1 MIHHPGPGRGGE
13 RGAALV
19 VTLIFTAAMAA
30 AAVAFLAGR
39 RTDALTMRAQVQ
51 AVEAQ
56 AMLEAALQ
64 QTVALLVNRSG
75 RRPIPDELSWSFGGA
90 AVRVRLESEA
100 GKVDLNAAEEP
111 MLRGLPLALGIDED
125 GAAALAAAIL
135 DWRDD
140 NQLRRDGGAEDREYG
155 GADRGTSGA
164 ADRPFANP
172 AELRYLLPV
181 DRAAWELMAPF
192 LTVYSGAAEPEPR
205 RARTEVRQ
213 AMAIARDLAPAS
225 ADEPEPGASS
235 AEAETEPETGAAR
248 GERATGDARAGG
260 SSLRAGEL
268 PAGTGPRSSL
278 SPRESPAERRG
289 GGALGEGDAGQAPGE
304 NPDGAEGAIGVQT
317 LLLDV
322 KFPNGYEAAAKAVV
336 GLDGGANSTSS
347 TNGADQPPFVVLDW
361 TPVVRPRRE

>member
-1 MIHHPGPGRGGE
+1 MSGRPKPGREGE

-19 VTLIFTAAMAA
+19 VTLIFTTAMAA

-75 RRPIPDELSWSFGGA
+75 RQPIPDELSWSFGGT
-90 AVRVRLESEA
+90 AVRVRVESEA

-111 MLRGLPLALGIDED
+111 MLRGLPTALGIDED
-125 GAAALAAAIL
+125 AAAALADTIL

-192 LTVYSGAAEPEPR
+192 LTVYSGAAEPELR
-205 RARTEVRQ
+205 KARTEVRQ
-213 AMAIARDLAPAS
+213 AMAIARDLAPTS
-225 ADEPEPGASS
+225 ADEPEPSQSS
-235 AEAETEPETGAAR
+235 EEAGSPR
-248 GERATGDARAGG
+248 GEEAAGEDRAAG
-260 SSLRAGEL
+260 SALRAGEL
-268 PAGTGPRSSL
+268 SAGTGPRSSL
-278 SPRESPAERRG
+278 SPREDPAERRG
-289 GGALGEGDAGQAPGE
+289 DGVGEDEAGEIPGE
-304 NPDGAEGAIGVQT
+304 AEDATGVQT
-317 LLLDV
+317 LVLDV
-322 KFPNGYEAAAKAVV
+322 RFANGYEAAAKAVV
-336 GLDGGANSTSS
+336 GLDTGAG
-347 TNGADQPPFVVLDW
+347 GADQPPFVVLGW
-361 TPVVRPRRE
+361 TPVVRPRSE

>member
-1 MIHHPGPGRGGE
+1 
-13 RGAALV
+13 
-19 VTLIFTAAMAA
+19 
-30 AAVAFLAGR
+30 
-39 RTDALTMRAQVQ
+39 MRAQVQ

-64 QTVALLVNRSG
+64 QTVALLVNRSD
-75 RRPIPDELSWSFGGA
+75 RQPIPDELRWSFGGA
-90 AVRVRLESEA
+90 VVRARVESEA

-111 MLRGLPLALGIDED
+111 MLRGLPIALGTDED
-125 GAAALAAAIL
+125 EAAALAAAIL

-155 GADRGTSGA
+155 GEDRGTSGA

-205 RARTEVRQ
+205 KARTEVRQ
-213 AMAIARDLAPAS
+213 AMAIARDLAPTS
-225 ADEPEPGASS
+225 ADEAEPGSS
-235 AEAETEPETGAAR
+235 PEETEPGTEASRGEEVAAR
-248 GERATGDARAGG
+248 DRRAGG
-260 SSLRAGEL
+260 SGLQAGEL

-278 SPRESPAERRG
+278 SPRENPDERRG
-289 GGALGEGDAGQAPGE
+289 DAVGEDEAGQAPGE
-304 NPDGAEGAIGVQT
+304 AKDATGVQT

-322 KFPNGYEAAAKAVV
+322 RFANGYEAAAKAVV
-336 GLDGGANSTSS
+336 GLDAGAG
-347 TNGADQPPFVVLDW
+347 GADQPPFVVLGW
-361 TPVVRPRRE
+361 TPVVRQRTE

>member
-1 MIHHPGPGRGGE
+1 MSGGPGSGREGE

-19 VTLIFTAAMAA
+19 VTLIFTTAMAA

-39 RTDALTMRAQVQ
+39 QTDALTMRAQVQ

-75 RRPIPDELSWSFGGA
+75 RQPIPDELRWSFGGA
-90 AVRVRLESEA
+90 AVSVRVESEA

-111 MLRGLPLALGIDED
+111 MLRGLPIALGIDED
-125 GAAALAAAIL
+125 EAAALADAIL

-140 NQLRRDGGAEDREYG
+140 NQLRRDNGAEDREYG
-155 GADRGTSGA
+155 GADRATSGA

-172 AELRYLLPV
+172 AELRYLLAV
-181 DRAAWELMAPF
+181 DRAGWELMAPF

-205 RARTEVRQ
+205 KARTEVRQ
-213 AMAIARDLAPAS
+213 AMAIARDLAPT
-225 ADEPEPGASS
+225 ADE
-235 AEAETEPETGAAR
+235 EAESGSSPEEGESDAEAAR
-248 GERATGDARAGG
+248 GEEAAAGDEPAGG
-260 SSLRAGEL
+260 NALQAGEL

-278 SPRESPAERRG
+278 SPREDPAERRRD
-289 GGALGEGDAGQAPGE
+289 AVGEEDEEVGQAPE
-304 NPDGAEGAIGVQT
+304 EAEDATGVQT

-322 KFPNGYEAAAKAVV
+322 RFTNGYEAAAKAVV
-336 GLDGGANSTSS
+336 GLDTGGA
-347 TNGADQPPFVVLDW
+347 GADQPPFVVLGW
-361 TPVVRPRRE
+361 TPVVRPRSE